1 MARSGAPFLVVAVLL
16 LSGVAARPGGTLEVQ
31 GDGAS
36 EGKGGADALYKKL
49 ADERH
54 TAAAIFRR
62 LDTDK
67 DGSLSK
73 QEMKKHN
80 KLNYAARMGYTMPAS
95 TIAVQADENADGR
108 VSKREY
114 AAWYASRVETVR
126 SQAAVWKKADRDE
139 SGDLSYEEYKASDL
153 YKRHA
158 DAVAGGCPADFNPG
172 PADTLCKQE
181 PRSGN
186 ELAKDAFFRMDRNHD
201 NKVSKAEYKAYYHA
215 DQHRAADRNG
225 DGKVTLQEF
234 LRAPQHYHGGL
245 DKSKEEMRAEFN
257 KADTNHD
264 GKLSRKESENALV
277 RSRQAALYTTDA
289 ADDADEDMWTTV
301 TNPLIAGH
309 DIDQPEIYQIGRAHV

>member
-1 MARSGAPFLVVAVLL
+1 MGRQRGMARSGAPFLVVAVLL

-126 SQAAVWKKADRDE
+126 SQAAVRKKADRDE

-172 PADTLCKQE
+172 PADTLCS
-181 PRSGN
+181 RS
-186 ELAKDAFFRMDRNHD
+186 H
-201 NKVSKAEYKAYYHA
+201 
-215 DQHRAADRNG
+215 
-225 DGKVTLQEF
+225 
-234 LRAPQHYHGGL
+234 
-245 DKSKEEMRAEFN
+245 
-257 KADTNHD
+257 
-264 GKLSRKESENALV
+264 ALV
-277 RSRQAALYTTDA
+277 TSWRRMRSSEWTETT
-289 ADDADEDMWTTV
+289 TTKCRKPSIKR
-301 TNPLIAGH
+301 TIPLISTGLRIAMATA
-309 DIDQPEIYQIGRAHV
+309 R